1 MGFLSIDT
9 GTILF
14 TLLNTLILFLGLKH
28 FLFEPVQKILSER
41 QAAVDRSLEDAESAQ
56 KRAEEAEAAYN
67 AKLVNAQ
74 EESAEIV
81 RRATRKAQQRSDEII
96 AGAKADAAS
105 IRQHNEEEI
114 AREKRRAQIELRSE
128 VAGLAVSVAEKVVE
142 REINPADHA
151 RLIDEFIESV
161 GDAE

>member
-1 MGFLSIDT
+1 M
-9 GTILF
+9 
-14 TLLNTLILFLGLKH
+14 
-28 FLFEPVQKILSER
+28 QKILSER

>member
-28 FLFEPVQKILSER
+28 FLFKPVQKILAER
-41 QAAVDRSLEDAESAQ
+41 QEAVDQSLKDAEDART
-56 KRAEEAEAAYN
+56 RAEEAELEYKE
-67 AKLVNAQ
+67 KLTAAQ
-74 EESAEIV
+74 EESAELV
-81 RRATRKAQQRSDEII
+81 RTATRRAQQRSDEII

-105 IRQHNEEEI
+105 IRQQNEDELM
-114 AREKRRAQIELRSE
+114 RERRRAQIELRSE

-142 REINPADHA
+142 REINPEDHA

>member
-28 FLFEPVQKILSER
+28 FLFEPVQKILSDR

>member
-14 TLLNTLILFLGLKH
+14 TLLNTLILFFGLKH
-28 FLFEPVQKILSER
+28 FLFQPVQKILAER
-41 QAAVDRSLEDAESAQ
+41 QEAVDRSLHDAEEAQ
-56 KRAEEAEAAYN
+56 KRAEAAETEYN
-67 AKLVNAQ
+67 EKLTAAQ

-81 RRATRKAQQRSDEII
+81 RKATRKAQQRSDEII

-105 IRQHNEEEI
+105 IRQQNEEEL
-114 AREKRRAQIELRSE
+114 ARERRRAQIELRSE